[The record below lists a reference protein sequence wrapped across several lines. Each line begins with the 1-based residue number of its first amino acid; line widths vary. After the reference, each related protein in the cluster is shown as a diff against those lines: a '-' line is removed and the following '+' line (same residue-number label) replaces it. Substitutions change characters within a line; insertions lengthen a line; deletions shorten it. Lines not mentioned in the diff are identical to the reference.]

1 MTTTSQST
9 LSGVD
14 AMKMNEALKRFQAN
28 QNLAYHILSKY
39 YPTYVQ
45 DEDLKQ
51 DALLGL
57 WQACLTFEEGKAKF
71 STYAGKCITNS
82 IRITLRHRNK
92 VPETLSL
99 DQPMGGGDNSLL
111 SEVIED
117 TSSSID
123 DGIICFK
130 EFWKT
135 LTNLERYCV
144 QMRLKGYSQ
153 VDIAKKLGVTRSYVN
168 QILRE
173 MRENYN
179 EFRREDEN
187 E

>member
-1 MTTTSQST
+1 MTR
-9 LSGVD
+9 
-14 AMKMNEALKRFQAN
+14 NEQEQLFYK
-28 QNLAYHILSKY
+28 NLEFAYFILWKY

-82 IRITLRHRNK
+82 IRITLLHRNK
-92 VPETLSL
+92 VPKTVSL

-117 TSSSID
+117 TGSSID

-135 LTNLERYCV
+135 LTDLERYCV

-153 VDIAKKLGVTRSYVN
+153 VDISKKLGVTRSYVN
-168 QILRE
+168 QILRD